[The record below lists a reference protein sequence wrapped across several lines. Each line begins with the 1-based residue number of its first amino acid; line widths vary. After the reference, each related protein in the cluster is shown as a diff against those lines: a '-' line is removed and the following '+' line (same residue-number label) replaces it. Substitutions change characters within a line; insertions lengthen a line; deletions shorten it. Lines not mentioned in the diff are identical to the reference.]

1 MLAGVKEP
9 LCLAFHESII
19 KLSKSTKL

>member
-1 MLAGVKEP
+1 MLAGLKEP

-19 KLSKSTKL
+19 KLSKSAKL

>member
-1 MLAGVKEP
+1 MLAGLKEP